1 MHKHKKLLLT
11 VISVTAVIACIIG
24 ITFAIIWGSF
34 GRHPKNKIGIIMDDA
49 YYFSIFNKG
58 VYKYVPEKSL
68 ERVLRASRYSD
79 WIAGEGSIFYIYRKN
94 VFELRG
100 NEKKKIIDLKKNNGK
115 QYALKA
121 VKEEQL
127 IITYNDAD
135 DNSGHTL
142 SYNITTGELS
152 VGDAYKSS
160 TERKFINN
168 GHIVARSGDYIYYA
182 EKLGGDTSYIVM
194 TLKMNRRGL

>member
-1 MHKHKKLLLT
+1 M
-11 VISVTAVIACIIG
+11 
-24 ITFAIIWGSF
+24 
-34 GRHPKNKIGIIMDDA
+34 
-49 YYFSIFNKG
+49 
-58 VYKYVPEKSL
+58 
-68 ERVLRASRYSD
+68 
-79 WIAGEGSIFYIYRKN
+79 
-94 VFELRG
+94 FELRG

-135 DNSGHTL
+135 DNAGHTL
-142 SYNITTGELS
+142 SYNIITGELS

-182 EKLGGDTSYIVM
+182 EKLAGDTSLYCYDIKDESSWLMNSGIGVNTAVTDGKWFYINTPLQNGVTSCWEIVYDNCGKPY
-194 TLKMNRRGL
+194 TLKLVDKDIFAD